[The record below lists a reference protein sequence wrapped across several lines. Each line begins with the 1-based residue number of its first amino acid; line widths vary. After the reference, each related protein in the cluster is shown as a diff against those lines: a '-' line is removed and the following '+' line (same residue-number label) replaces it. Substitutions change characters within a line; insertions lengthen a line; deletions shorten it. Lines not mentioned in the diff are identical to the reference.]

1 MEIKDNIFRAY
12 DIRGVYPS
20 EINEEFS
27 KLVGKGFGSF
37 IGSGKKIVVGRD
49 VRLSSESLSASLVE
63 GLRSVGADVVDI
75 GVVPTPV
82 VYFAINSYNLD
93 GGVVVTASH
102 NPPEWNGFLLC
113 REKAK
118 VVASGFGLEE
128 VKKIILNKKFTSS
141 KKGKLINK
149 REEVLKNYEN
159 FLLNKVK
166 FEKSIRI
173 GIDPGNGCGSGI
185 VKRILEKSGLSV
197 VAINDAADGR
207 FPSRS
212 PEPNEE
218 TISALKELVKK
229 EKLDFGVA
237 FDGDCDRAFFVD
249 DKGNPLRGD
258 VILALF
264 VRYFLNE
271 GEKVVYEVS
280 CSSAVEDEI
289 KSKKGIPILSRV
301 GHAFIIDKMINEKA
315 KFGGEIS
322 SHLYFGEMYGMDDAI
337 FATLKVVELLLLT
350 GQPLS
355 ELINKLPKYETYKE
369 NFEVADEHKFKLI
382 EKLQEELK
390 NQGYNVLTID
400 GAKVITEGGWFIL
413 RASNTQP
420 QVRLTVEAK
429 SKSSLQQLTKFATE
443 NFFEVY
449 KKLKGNIT

>member
-185 VKRILEKSGLSV
+185 VKRILEKFGLSV

>member
-1 MEIKDNIFRAY
+1 
-12 DIRGVYPS
+12 
-20 EINEEFS
+20 
-27 KLVGKGFGSF
+27 
-37 IGSGKKIVVGRD
+37 
-49 VRLSSESLSASLVE
+49 
-63 GLRSVGADVVDI
+63 
-75 GVVPTPV
+75 
-82 VYFAINSYNLD
+82 
-93 GGVVVTASH
+93 
-102 NPPEWNGFLLC
+102 
-113 REKAK
+113 
-118 VVASGFGLEE
+118 
-128 VKKIILNKKFTSS
+128 VKEMILNKKFTSS

-166 FEKSIRI
+166 FEKGFRV

-185 VKRILEKSGLSV
+185 VKRILEKFGLSV

-337 FATLKVVELLLLT
+337 FATLKVVELLSFT

-429 SKSSLQQLTKFATE
+429 NKSSLQQLTKFATE

>member
-63 GLRSVGADVVDI
+63 GLRSVGIDVVDI

-166 FEKSIRI
+166 FEKSFRI

-185 VKRILEKSGLSV
+185 VKRILEKFGLSV

-264 VRYFLNE
+264 VKYFLNE

-337 FATLKVVELLLLT
+337 FATLKVVELLSLT

-429 SKSSLQQLTKFATE
+429 NKSSLQQLTKFATE